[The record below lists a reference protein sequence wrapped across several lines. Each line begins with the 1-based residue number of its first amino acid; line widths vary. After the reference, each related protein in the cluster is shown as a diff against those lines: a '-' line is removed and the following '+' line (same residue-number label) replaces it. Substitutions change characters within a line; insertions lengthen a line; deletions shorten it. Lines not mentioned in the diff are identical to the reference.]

1 VTPDPD
7 RAPGKASG
15 PLPVRRPWSV
25 RRTSSI
31 DTSWPEGRG
40 GPMRMQAS
48 ARDMVMGDPIDPAH
62 FVDTASYELL
72 ASPARE
78 ILSIS
83 SDSSLDGQAC
93 LVGVRGGGQSRA
105 SIEALIEANACVGKP
120 IHLLLDDFAGASLVA
135 GWAWSRWTDTWA
147 QPASVQNPAVRLPKM
162 EGICAGF
169 RPGASSLTPEG
180 RPRHDIQSSTPVPPL
195 SNPEDP
201 EGWHAAPNQEGVAM
215 RRARWIDAWID
226 DGAIRIEAG
235 FQDSATDP
243 GGGRVAVHEYLVSA
257 LVDVHT
263 GNLITLSA
271 DPRIL
276 PYRECPAAVGNIS
289 RMIGLPV
296 ATFRASVLAELPG
309 TLGCTHL
316 NDVLRALA
324 DVPYLGVMLQRHTP
338 PRR

>member
-1 VTPDPD
+1 MTSDPD

-40 GPMRMQAS
+40 GLMRMQAS
-48 ARDMVMGDPIDPAH
+48 ARDMVMGDAINPAH
-62 FVDTASYELL
+62 FVDAASYELL

-83 SDSSLDGQAC
+83 SDPSLDGQAS

-147 QPASVQNPAVRLPKM
+147 QPAQVRNPAVRLPKM

-180 RPRHDIQSSTPVPPL
+180 RPRHDIQSSMPVPPL

-338 PRR
+338 PGR